1 MLVVTAGSII
11 LFIIYRWIGLIKS
24 LRLDTV
30 LVNAKP
36 GFKLSS
42 SSLQSVHSFYYSSP
56 SLKPWLKSKPHHL
69 LALRPWASDW
79 TLLRTSFLICKLK
92 DGTYLTNVL
101 WWLTE
106 MTLQVLSAEQ
116 VISICSFSLPFHWGV
131 NQWPGRIRIFL
142 PADYTCSNFSGTW
155 LTRGRKLQMVLNKN
169 ETATRKKKSHHGLV
183 QWMQKMTNPS
193 KSWHLITQMHFHP
206 AFGSNW
212 PKSGKYWFRSK
223 RRVSFRN
230 YETHDVLIVVG
241 KKLKASWKWTDSCA
255 EGSPPSNSEVSS
267 WCNELLGQSV
277 HP

>member
-1 MLVVTAGSII
+1 M
-11 LFIIYRWIGLIKS
+11 
-24 LRLDTV
+24 

-56 SLKPWLKSKPHHL
+56 SLKPWLKSKPHL
-69 LALRPWASDW
+69 LALRPWTSDW

-116 VISICSFSLPFHWGV
+116 VISTCSFSLPFHWGV
-131 NQWPGRIRIFL
+131 NQWPGCMRIFL

-169 ETATRKKKSHHGLV
+169 KTAT
-183 QWMQKMTNPS
+183 
-193 KSWHLITQMHFHP
+193 
-206 AFGSNW
+206 
-212 PKSGKYWFRSK
+212 
-223 RRVSFRN
+223 
-230 YETHDVLIVVG
+230 G
-241 KKLKASWKWTDSCA
+241 KKHHTTALFNGCRKWQTLQRADILSHKCTFIRPLDQTDLNQENTGFIA
-255 EGSPPSNSEVSS
+255 REEFHL
-267 WCNELLGQSV
+267 EIMKLIMF
-277 HP
+277 